1 MSSMRRVTGRDR
13 RGASQISYP
22 SLASFYTQGIKMH
35 YDAALGVT
43 SAASRVSQWND
54 QSGNGN
60 NLVQGTGAN
69 QPLLVSSAT
78 PAGTPGIRL
87 DSTARTMAKLAGAT
101 TTANAAWTWFAVV
114 NVTADGIF
122 WIHNNGAGTAGVRVN
137 STAGNKVLFVESA
150 STLTDGA
157 RTANWEVWAW
167 RIAASGGYG
176 TAIDTK
182 EFYVNGVLVAP
193 SGASNLTQG
202 TSAIDLGLAGSS
214 ALSTVAELAEAPQT
228 LLSAADV
235 IALSK
240 GLMRK
245 HGVT

>member
-1 MSSMRRVTGRDR
+1 MSIRRPTGRDR
-13 RGASQISYP
+13 RGAQQIAYP
-22 SLASFYTQGIKMH
+22 SLSAFYAAGIKLH

-60 NLVQGTGAN
+60 HVTQGTGAN
-69 QPLLVSSAT
+69 QPLLVASAT
-78 PAGTPGIRL
+78 PAGTPAIQY
-87 DSTARTMAKLAGAT
+87 DTTARQMARLASATVASGAV
-101 TTANAAWTWFAVV
+101 WTWFGVV
-114 NVTADGIF
+114 QVTANGIM
-122 WIHNNGAGTAGVRVN
+122 WIRNNNAGTAGVRVN

-157 RTANWEVWAW
+157 RTSNWEVWAW

-182 EFYVNGVLVAP
+182 EFYVNGVLQAP
-193 SGASNLTQG
+193 SGASNLTQA
-202 TSAIDLGLAGSS
+202 TTTVYLGLAGSS
-214 ALSTVAELAEAPQT
+214 ALFSVAELAEAPQT